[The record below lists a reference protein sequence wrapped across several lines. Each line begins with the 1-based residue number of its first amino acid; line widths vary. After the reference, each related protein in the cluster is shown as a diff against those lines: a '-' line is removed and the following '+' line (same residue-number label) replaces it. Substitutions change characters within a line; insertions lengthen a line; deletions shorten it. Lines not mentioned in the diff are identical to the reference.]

1 MEKEKN
7 KVKNKVKKNKVN
19 YRTTEQDEIKKFLIV
34 MVVVLACVGA
44 IYLTTRAF
52 VTKDLFKDKTEEAE
66 TVTPGIINYEVTIMG
81 QLLNRPY
88 DEYYVAIYNT
98 AEGDYINDMSTLV
111 YNYAKKEKHLHIY
124 TVDLSNV
131 FNSDYY
137 DPENVNVNAKT
148 LEEIKVG
155 DITLI
160 KVKGGKINKYIVD
173 YAKMEKEL
181 GLEEK

>member
-1 MEKEKN
+1 MEKEKS
-7 KVKNKVKKNKVN
+7 KVKKNKVN
-19 YRTTEQDEIKKFLIV
+19 YKTTEQEEIKKFLIV
-34 MVVVLACVGA
+34 VLVVMVCVGA

-52 VTKDLFKDKTEEAE
+52 VTKDLFKDKTEEVE
-66 TVTPGIINYEVTIMG
+66 QVTPGSINYEVTIMG

-98 AEGDYINDMSTLV
+98 AEGDYITDMAMLV
-111 YNYAKKEKHLHIY
+111 YNYSQKEKHLHMY

-131 FNSDYY
+131 LNSDYY
-137 DPENVNVNAKT
+137 DPENVNVDAQT
-148 LEEIKVG
+148 LEDIKVG

-160 KVKGGKINKYIVD
+160 KVKKGKINKYIVD

-181 GLEEK
+181 GLESK